1 MWKEACEECELSD
14 WPLGWD
20 GKGREEKTEG
30 SGAVQRSSVELYH
43 HVCKLPCPPSRQ
55 GTVSEHRSPAGLI
68 AFSSIGLQALSFCL
82 AAAGEVPCL
91 EEGAAAGAPPAV
103 LRRAARLQFKGAVE
117 SCVP

>member
-1 MWKEACEECELSD
+1 MWKETCEECELSD

-43 HVCKLPCPPSRQ
+43 HVGKLLCPPSRQ
-55 GTVSEHRSPAGLI
+55 GTVSERRSPAGLI

-91 EEGAAAGAPPAV
+91 AGGSRFGSSPCSATTSCSAAV
-103 LRRAARLQFKGAVE
+103 
-117 SCVP
+117 